1 MKSFAIVLC
10 AMALFMAT
18 TVRADDIDDALE
30 LGGAC
35 SGDWS
40 GVYLLDVRNFE
51 VAKDAALRAAQ
62 YLLDVKPDTFVCP
75 TTDDDQDED
84 ALDERFDDVD
94 FRYVCQKNVSTGT
107 YYKREWL
114 QRLNIAWS
122 HAGIGFAVGADMSF
136 SIDCDE
142 SNSEETDSQAL
153 YLEALFFKPTSGKI
167 QFLNVTTAQALDCS
181 DINDSGLVCYFGKY
195 TLACDTFW
203 SGTSTANLTCSLS
216 DKSGSKQTLKLS
228 CDISSSTPL
237 KDLVSCLT
245 SSSDWSSLSSTVQT
259 TITNL
264 LEKFKTAMDSG
275 ALATM
280 SYSSRK

>member
-1 MKSFAIVLC
+1 MKSSAVILLAAV
-10 AMALFMAT
+10 ALLA

-30 LGGAC
+30 LGGSC

-62 YLLDVKPDTFVCP
+62 YLLDVKPETLVCNA
-75 TTDDDQDED
+75 DDDNRDD
-84 ALDERFDDVD
+84 DDLDERFDDVD

-107 YYKREWL
+107 YYKREFL
-114 QRLNIAWS
+114 RQ
-122 HAGIGFAVGADMSF
+122 HALSF
-136 SIDCDE
+136 SIDCDDQNGDE
-142 SNSEETDSQAL
+142 NDDQAV

-167 QFLNVTTAQALDCS
+167 QFLNVTTTQALDCS
-181 DINDSGLVCYFGKY
+181 DVDDSRLVCYFGQY
-195 TLACDTFW
+195 TLSCDTYW
-203 SGTSTANLTCSLS
+203 SGTSTANLACNLY
-216 DKSGSKQTLKLS
+216 DKSGSKQTLSLS
-228 CDISSSTPL
+228 CDISKAKSIS
-237 KDLVSCLT
+237 DLATCLT
-245 SSSDWSSLSSTVQT
+245 SSSDWSKLSSTVQT
-259 TITNL
+259 TITSL